1 MAGVLA
7 PWGFDERD
15 ERVYRA
21 VLRRPGVTVEIVS
34 AELGMSVEDAVRS
47 ARKLVKGRLV
57 RRRGDGLAGLRPDVA
72 VSTLVREAEV
82 ELARRREELD
92 QMETTIAQ
100 FMHDHV
106 LGEQDRGAPPGLE
119 IVTGWEEVNRLVAD
133 LVAPPVTEVLGML
146 NPPMGPQP
154 FPGVP
159 SGSAELSR
167 RQLPSRTL
175 CAAEL
180 LDREV
185 PGWEA
190 VEVARTVSAVRVA
203 NRLPMKMML
212 VPGRAALLPMDWERQ
227 RPDEVLVVRS
237 PTLLAAL
244 LTIFDLIWERAGP
257 IDRVA
262 TGAAHGADDALLQ
275 LLAEGLQDEAV
286 AEKLGVSV
294 RTVRRRVADLLEDLG
309 ARTRFQAGVQAARK
323 GLL

>member
-1 MAGVLA
+1 VLA
-7 PWGFDERD
+7 PWGFEECD

-21 VLRRPGVTVEIVS
+21 VLRSPGVTVEMLAARLEV
-34 AELGMSVEDAVRS
+34 SVEDVVRS
-47 ARKLVKGRLV
+47 ARKLVKGRLI

-72 VSTLVREAEV
+72 ISALVREAES

-92 QMETTIAQ
+92 HMEATIAQ

-119 IVTGWEEVNRLVAD
+119 VVTGWDEVNRLVRELMAD
-133 LVAPPVTEVLGML
+133 PVVEVLGML
-146 NPPMGPQP
+146 NPPMGPTP

-159 SGSAELSR
+159 SGSAELAR

-175 CAAEL
+175 CAAAL
-180 LDREV
+180 LDPQE

-190 VEVARTVSAVRVA
+190 VEAARRVSSVRVSA
-203 NRLPMKMML
+203 RLPMKMML

-237 PTLLAAL
+237 PALLCAL
-244 LTIFDLIWERAGP
+244 LTIFNLLWERAGP
-257 IDRVA
+257 IDRVTA
-262 TGAAHGADDALLQ
+262 GAIHGADDALLQ
-275 LLAEGLQDEAV
+275 LLADGLQDEAV
-286 AEKLGVSV
+286 ADKLGVSV